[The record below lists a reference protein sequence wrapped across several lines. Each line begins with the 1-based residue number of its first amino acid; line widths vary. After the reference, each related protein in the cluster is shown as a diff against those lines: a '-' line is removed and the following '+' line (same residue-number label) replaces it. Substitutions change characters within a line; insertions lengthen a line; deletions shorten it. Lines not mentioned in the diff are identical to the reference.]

1 MLDVDF
7 TPQISFRH
15 HTNDG
20 RRIFVFDKILK
31 PKHLGIFVEYLNL
44 DLGSWQFRL
53 YEPYDGGIEKPMD
66 NIPWINPVDC
76 LEFSTTLVGKTI
88 QKAVMD
94 AAGTKDVY
102 YPYKVRGKIMRR
114 GDFTKLHTDANR
126 TDDEFSALMFLN
138 TGWRKNDYGELY
150 L

>member
-1 MLDVDF
+1 M
-7 TPQISFRH
+7 
-15 HTNDG
+15 
-20 RRIFVFDKILK
+20 
-31 PKHLGIFVEYLNL
+31 

-53 YEPYDGGIEKPMD
+53 HEPYDGGIEEPMD

-76 LEFSTTLVGKTI
+76 LEFSRTLVGKTI

-94 AAGTKDVY
+94 AAGTEYIY

-126 TDDEFSALMFLN
+126 TDEEFSALMFLN
-138 TGWRKNDYGELY
+138 PKWRKNDYGELY